1 MANSGNLYAKGVVAL
16 LDGNIKL
23 TSDNIKLAL
32 VGSGYTPNLATDQYW
47 STPQVNEI
55 TTAGYT
61 AGGSTL
67 TGVSVTAT
75 TAASWTI
82 SYPASGTPVSAGYL
96 IKSGNYLYRAANS
109 GTAAAA
115 APTFPTVEGETV
127 ADGNGVIWTNLG
139 TAVVV
144 FTATGGY
151 SWASISTS
159 GVPYGVIYDSTPG
172 LAASDPL
179 IALLTFSPTL
189 TNSPAGP
196 VTINPDPALGYFAI
210 PLF

>member
-1 MANSGNLYAKGVVAL
+1 VANSGNFYTKGLVAL
-16 LDGNIKL
+16 LNGNIKL
-23 TSDNIKLAL
+23 SSDNIKLAL

-47 STPQVNEI
+47 ATPQVNEI
-55 TTAGYT
+55 ATAGYT

-67 TGVSVTAT
+67 TGTSVTAT
-75 TAASWTI
+75 TAASWAL
-82 SYPASGTPVSAGYL
+82 SYPASTTPVAAGYV
-96 IKSGNYLYRAANS
+96 IKAGSYLYRAAIA
-109 GTAAAA
+109 GTAASS

-127 ADGNGVIWTNLG
+127 TDGNGIVWTNMG
-139 TAVVV
+139 TSIVV

-196 VTINPDPALGYFAI
+196 VTINPDPALGYLAI
-210 PLF
+210 PAF